1 MSDANKSEESILRI
15 GPPDKPYAKLFF
27 TEKRI
32 GLKDRRK
39 LNTYLA
45 DDRRSGIADRRKN
58 S

>member
-1 MSDANKSEESILRI
+1 MSDAIKREESILKI

-27 TEKRI
+27 TEKRF
-32 GLKDRRK
+32 GFNDRRK
-39 LNTYLA
+39 LHTYIA